1 MDKTSVELLVRNTV
15 SSIVDDPSEI
25 SIDISSSQKGT
36 LYEVRVGKN
45 DIGKVIGK
53 DGKIASA
60 LRTLAKAAGAKNG
73 EKVMVNVINTV
84 VWFLLKD
91 KYNSK
96 EKSMFKKALRAANR
110 RAKKKSIPFDIEYA
124 DIVNIFERQDG
135 KCFYSGLKLN
145 IVKADKDNLHD
156 PYKMSLDCLEPKYGY
171 IKTNIVLCLYCINSF
186 KQKMNKNEMMD
197 ICSKMLE
204 KNLSNI

>member
-84 VWFLLKD
+84 V
-91 KYNSK
+91 
-96 EKSMFKKALRAANR
+96 
-110 RAKKKSIPFDIEYA
+110 
-124 DIVNIFERQDG
+124 
-135 KCFYSGLKLN
+135 
-145 IVKADKDNLHD
+145 
-156 PYKMSLDCLEPKYGY
+156 
-171 IKTNIVLCLYCINSF
+171 
-186 KQKMNKNEMMD
+186 
-197 ICSKMLE
+197 
-204 KNLSNI
+204 